1 MTHMKIHTFR
11 FVLIF
16 SVLLLPL
23 LSLADGAGQ
32 ITNPLGSTTELIP
45 FLNKIIDACL
55 KLGAVIAVVALIYA
69 GFLFVTAGGDEGK
82 IETAK
87 NTILYTVIGIV
98 ILLGAKAIATVIT
111 NTVTSVGN

>member
-1 MTHMKIHTFR
+1 MKINTFR

-23 LSLADGAGQ
+23 ISLAQSAGQ
-32 ITNPLGSTTELIP
+32 ITNPLGSTKELIP
-45 FLNKIIDACL
+45 FLDKIIDACL

-69 GFLFVTAGGDEGK
+69 GFLFVTAGGDEKK

-87 NTILYTVIGIV
+87 NTITYTVIGII
-98 ILLGAKAIATVIT
+98 ILLGARAISAVIT
-111 NTVTSVGN
+111 NTVDSIK